1 MCISVRFFT
10 YFKIHLFQV
19 IVPKTNVEARQNNL
33 LDFDCR
39 SGKGF
44 PFMRDNSAKLDLYL
58 DNISVQILNYCIPQQ
73 KIAFGEPIIL
83 FSVICC
89 YETKNHCMC
98 SYSCAFPQ
106 MQKK

>member
-44 PFMRDNSAKLDLYL
+44 D
-58 DNISVQILNYCIPQQ
+58 
-73 KIAFGEPIIL
+73 KIIYWTLTVDQVKGL
-83 FSVICC
+83 
-89 YETKNHCMC
+89 TK
-98 SYSCAFPQ
+98 
-106 MQKK
+106 